1 MTREE
6 AIATLQEKYDYCKSF
21 YDLAAYPEISYPG
34 TAKYM
39 QALQVALTAL
49 RGPTRE
55 KVEKMRGEW
64 VDENKN
70 PVPWDECNSKCP
82 SHSAYCSECGE
93 WLTASDEYP
102 VTGLY
107 CPNCG
112 ARMDKEADHEV
123 S

>member
-1 MTREE
+1 MSYIERELLLIGVDGCISSLHAQAKGEPIQEAAIKLVETTRDY
-6 AIATLQEKYDYCKSF
+6 IASLS
-21 YDLAAYPEISYPG
+21 AAD
-34 TAKYM
+34 
-39 QALQVALTAL
+39 VAPV
-49 RGPTRE
+49 RHGR
-55 KVEKMRGEW
+55 W

-107 CPNCG
+107 CPHCG
-112 ARMDKEADHEV
+112 ALMDGKETDHA
-123 S
+123 

>member
-1 MTREE
+1 MSDYIEREAAQSAVWE
-6 AIATLQEKYDYCKSF
+6 EDNQTDMILAIGSLP
-21 YDLAAYPEISYPG
+21 AAD
-34 TAKYM
+34 
-39 QALQVALTAL
+39 VAPV
-49 RGPTRE
+49 RHGR
-55 KVEKMRGEW
+55 W

-70 PVPWDECNSKCP
+70 PIPWDECNSKCP

-112 ARMDKEADHEV
+112 ARMDKEDEHEAG
-123 S
+123 

>member
-1 MTREE
+1 MKEYIERANVHSIIEQTFTITFTRGRMHEQVDS
-6 AIATLQEKYDYCKSF
+6 LP
-21 YDLAAYPEISYPG
+21 AAD
-34 TAKYM
+34 
-39 QALQVALTAL
+39 V
-49 RGPTRE
+49 
-55 KVEKMRGEW
+55 VEVRHGRW

-107 CPNCG
+107 CPHCG
-112 ARMDKEADHEV
+112 ALMDGKETDHA
-123 S
+123 